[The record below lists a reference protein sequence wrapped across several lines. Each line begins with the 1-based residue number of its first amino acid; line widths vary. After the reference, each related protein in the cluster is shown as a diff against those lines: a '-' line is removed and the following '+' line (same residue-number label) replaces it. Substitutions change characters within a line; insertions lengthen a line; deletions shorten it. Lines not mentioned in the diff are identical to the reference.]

1 MTSNVDEPI
10 ILSEPDPRW
19 PELYAAEAE
28 RVREAL
34 GDVVTRLEH
43 VGSTAV
49 PGLTGKPIVDLLVG
63 VRSLDEGRA
72 ATPRLVALGYED
84 FGEVF
89 IPGRLY
95 LRRRGPPDFNV
106 AIAEE
111 GGSFFTSQLA
121 VRDYLRAHPDEVKAY
136 AEEKREAY
144 AHGARLFSTYSQ
156 RKNAFVTS
164 LVERALAWASTS
176 RGETPGPGHSG

>member
-1 MTSNVDEPI
+1 MKTSDIDEPI
-10 ILSEPDPRW
+10 TLVEPDPRW
-19 PELYAAEAE
+19 PEIYASEAE
-28 RVREAL
+28 RVRGAL

-49 PGLTGKPIVDLLVG
+49 PGLVGKPIVDLLVG
-63 VRSLDEGRA
+63 VRSLDEGRV

-89 IPGRLY
+89 IPDRLY
-95 LRRRGPPDFNV
+95 LRRRGPPHFNV

-111 GGSFFTSQLA
+111 GGAFFTSQLA

-136 AEEKREAY
+136 ADEKRKAY

-156 RKNAFVTS
+156 QKNAFVTS
-164 LVERALAWASTS
+164 LVERALAWANAS
-176 RGETPGPGHSG
+176 PGPRTQA